1 MLGTAG
7 GNNSPVR
14 PFASDPVKAAAATVA
29 SKIAAAMKGSA
40 GADGEIVPIHP
51 ERA

>member
-1 MLGTAG
+1 
-7 GNNSPVR
+7 
-14 PFASDPVKAAAATVA
+14 VKAAAATVA

-40 GADGEIVPIHP
+40 REEGEIVTLHP